1 MARSQSSSKG
11 QDEPEVT
18 TLYAPDGR
26 EYRTASSTEVT
37 RLKSSGYSEEAP
49 PKEEAEQVRTSE
61 EAQVS
66 GPPAPPTL

>member
-1 MARSQSSSKG
+1 MARSQSSRG
-11 QDEPEVT
+11 QDEPEFT

-37 RLKSSGYSEEAP
+37 RLKSSGYTEEAP
-49 PKEEAEQVRTSE
+49 PKEEAEQVRASE